1 MYLVRDLCP
10 EYINNPDNTTIT
22 KINNLILK
30 YAKGLNKIFSKEN
43 MPVANKYMK
52 KCSTLLIREMQSIL
66 Q

>member
-10 EYINNPDNTTIT
+10 EYINNSDNTIT
-22 KINNLILK
+22 KISHLILK
-30 YAKGLNKIFSKEN
+30 YAKGLNKLFSKEN

-52 KCSTLLIREMQSIL
+52 KCSTLFVIREMQSKP